1 MDNKLKLKFL
11 MKIFAL
17 IIIAYFLGT
26 YLNIY
31 SYLLNLEKYYSNILV
46 LIILFIGTMIFLD
59 ISLELLRRFFE
70 KKGELRDYPV
80 VGSVFKYITWFTTI
94 LVAVSIL
101 YQGLG
106 SLIMSLGLIG
116 AGITFALQ
124 RPIMNFAGWVNIVVT
139 RPFKINDRI
148 NIKGVGM
155 GDVYKIDTMHIYLSE
170 VDMEPSGRNL
180 IIPNAFVL
188 TNAIINYTKGSHY
201 IWDNVEIAITY
212 ESNWKKAEKLV
223 FEAADDIVG
232 EDMRRLAKI
241 WESRPRQF
249 AKNKTNP
256 KPMIRISLFEN
267 GIKIKVRYL
276 VNSLEW
282 ALIKTQITQRILE
295 KIGPEPD
302 VNIAYPHM
310 EVIYD
315 EKNNLYKKLENIS
328 KKNNNI

>member
-1 MDNKLKLKFL
+1 MENKLKFKIKFL
-11 MKIFAL
+11 IKIVML
-17 IIIAYFLGT
+17 IIIMYFLGT

-31 SYLLNLEKYYSNILV
+31 SYLLNLEKYYSNILA

-70 KKGELRDYPV
+70 KKGEIRDYPV
-80 VGSVFKYITWFTTI
+80 VGSVFRYLTWFITI

-124 RPIMNFAGWVNIVVT
+124 RPIMNFAGWVNIVIT

-170 VDMEPSGRNL
+170 VDGEPSGRNL
-180 IIPNAFVL
+180 VIPNAFVL
-188 TNAIINYTKGSHY
+188 TNSIINYTKGSHY
-201 IWDNVEIAITY
+201 IWDSVEMAITY
-212 ESNWKKAEKLV
+212 ESDWKKAKQLI
-223 FEAADDIVG
+223 FDATNDIVG
-232 EDMRRLAKI
+232 KDMQRLAKI
-241 WESRPRQF
+241 WESRPRRF
-249 AKNKTNP
+249 ATTKNPTP
-256 KPMIRISLFEN
+256 KPIIRVSIFES
-267 GIKIKVRYL
+267 GIQIKVRYL

-282 ALIKTQITQRILE
+282 ALVKTKITQNILE
-295 KIGPEPD
+295 KIGTEPD
-302 VNIAYPHM
+302 INIAYPHM
-310 EVIYD
+310 EIIYD
-315 EKNNLYKKLENIS
+315 EKNNLKEALENIS
-328 KKNNNI
+328 KK